1 MITTVSKDIAAL
13 SYNEFK
19 AFIEKIQSSGALPD
33 VVIDDLYV
41 SAGGVLPKK
50 AKVKTGG
57 E

>member
-13 SYNEFK
+13 SYDEFK

-33 VVIDDLYV
+33 VVVDDLYV